1 MHLRAQNFVL
11 GLAALVCFV
20 DAFVAKGDDP
30 GPAITAVLGILLVRR
45 ALVISP
51 QSPLVI
57 IAGCGLTAL
66 VIAGNHSVVNISNTF
81 VQYPSLC
88 GDIACSFHLVTL
100 TPTMMSHSVSDTS
113 AIPAGSM
120 M

>member
-1 MHLRAQNFVL
+1 MHLRAQNLVL

-57 IAGCGLTAL
+57 IAGCVLTAL
-66 VIAGNHSVVNISNTF
+66 VLAGNHGVVNINRPLWI
-81 VQYPSLC
+81 VL
-88 GDIACSFHLVTL
+88 ALVGFAFFGWWERIVKL
-100 TPTMMSHSVSDTS
+100 WRKVS
-113 AIPAGSM
+113 
-120 M
+120 

>member
-11 GLAALVCFV
+11 GLAALVCFI

-30 GPAITAVLGILLVRR
+30 GSAITAVLGILSVRR

-57 IAGCGLTAL
+57 IAGCVLTAL
-66 VIAGNHSVVNISNTF
+66 VLAGNHSVVNINKPLWI
-81 VQYPSLC
+81 VL
-88 GDIACSFHLVTL
+88 ALVGFAFFGWWERIVRL
-100 TPTMMSHSVSDTS
+100 WRKVS
-113 AIPAGSM
+113 
-120 M
+120 

>member
-57 IAGCGLTAL
+57 IAGCMLTAL
-66 VIAGNHSVVNISNTF
+66 VLAGNHSLVNINGPLWI
-81 VQYPSLC
+81 VL
-88 GDIACSFHLVTL
+88 ALVGFAFFGWWERIVKL
-100 TPTMMSHSVSDTS
+100 RRKVS
-113 AIPAGSM
+113 
-120 M
+120 

>member
-11 GLAALVCFV
+11 GLAALVCFI

-57 IAGCGLTAL
+57 IAGCVLTAL
-66 VIAGNHSVVNISNTF
+66 VLAGNHSVVNINKPLWI
-81 VQYPSLC
+81 VL
-88 GDIACSFHLVTL
+88 ALVGFAFFGWWERIVRL
-100 TPTMMSHSVSDTS
+100 WRKVS
-113 AIPAGSM
+113 
-120 M
+120 